1 MFPNENTMY
10 TGGYE
15 LEFYNA
21 MGDGLN
27 DDMILLQI
35 QQFWPR
41 SLEGYTG
48 LTGSSFLACKVTI
61 FIRNKDVGKKSN
73 QAII

>member
-1 MFPNENTMY
+1 MHHALKDWIFWLFPNENIMY

-15 LEFYNA
+15 LEFYSA
-21 MGDGLN
+21 MGDSFN

-48 LTGSSFLACKVTI
+48 LT
-61 FIRNKDVGKKSN
+61 
-73 QAII
+73 